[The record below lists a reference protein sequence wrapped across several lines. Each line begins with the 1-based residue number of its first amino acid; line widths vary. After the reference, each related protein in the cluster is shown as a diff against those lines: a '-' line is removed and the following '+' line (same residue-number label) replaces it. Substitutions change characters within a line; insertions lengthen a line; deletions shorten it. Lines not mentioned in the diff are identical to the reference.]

1 MKTLLTLLTCL
12 FILSPNVVFSEA
24 MRDLRYRDGLW
35 YKKFTQVPFS
45 GKITGKD
52 QGTIINGKRE
62 GAWVSYWIAINE
74 PLRSKGNYK
83 NDKREGVWVSY
94 HKNGRLE
101 FKGNYKNGK
110 GEGERVVYNDS
121 GTLMQKGT
129 YRDGKKEG
137 YWVVYLKDGTVDKE
151 YTGTFKNGKK
161 ISD

>member
-12 FILSPNVVFSEA
+12 FIISPNVVFSEA

-52 QGTIINGKRE
+52 QGTIKNGKRE
-62 GAWVSYWIAINE
+62 GA
-74 PLRSKGNYK
+74 
-83 NDKREGVWVSY
+83 WVSY

-129 YRDGKKEG
+129 YKDGKKEG